1 MTVRLGEH
9 RYGEFDIHI
18 LKLTRRGD
26 RHELRDLTVDVSFEG
41 DFAASHTDGDNA
53 RILPTH
59 TMRNTV
65 YALARDHA
73 AGDIEKFALAVSH
86 HFVEQ
91 NAAPL
96 TVSVDVTEEPWSR
109 VAIGGRP
116 HESSFARTGGERR
129 TTHVRRTA
137 SDLVVE
143 AGIQGLRLVKTRHA
157 TFEGFIRD
165 RFTTLPESA
174 DRILVTELTARWR
187 YGWSEVP
194 FRTQW
199 QQVRQT
205 LVEAFAEHD
214 SRSLQNTLYA
224 MTHAVLEQCPPV
236 SEIRVRMAA
245 FHPHLVDLAPF
256 SMENTEVYVPG
267 VAPHAEVEA
276 VVRRDELSG

>member
-1 MTVRLGEH
+1 MSVRLGEH
-9 RYGEFDIHI
+9 RYGEFDIRV

-41 DFAASHTDGDNA
+41 DFAASHTDGDNT

-73 AGDIEKFALAVSH
+73 AGDIEKFALAVSL

-96 TVSVDVTEEPWSR
+96 TVRVDVAEQPWAR

-116 HESSFARTGGERR
+116 HESSFARSGSERR
-129 TTHVRRTA
+129 TTHIRRSA
-137 SDLVVE
+137 GDLAVE
-143 AGIQGLRLVKTRHA
+143 AGLQGIRLVKTRDA

-174 DRILVTELTARWR
+174 DRILATELTARWR

-194 FRTQW
+194 FGPQW

-205 LVEAFAEHD
+205 LLQAFAEHD

-224 MTHAVLEQCPPV
+224 MAHAVLEQCPPV
-236 SEIRVRMAA
+236 SEIRVSMAA

-267 VAPHAEVEA
+267 EVPFAEVEA
-276 VVRRDELSG
+276 VVRRDVLGD